1 MIAALNI
8 KIDIGVVIA
17 HIDFIDQIVYQS
29 PPEFQVLNITL
40 QNHINE
46 CFNILFGEFL
56 SALYNEA
63 GFYFFQ
69 VGEQHFAFL
78 HTLFDALFQ

>member
-29 PPEFQVLNITL
+29 PPEFQVLDIAL
-40 QNHINE
+40 QYDFDESHD
-46 CFNILFGEFL
+46 ILFSKFL
-56 SALYNEA
+56 SAL
-63 GFYFFQ
+63 
-69 VGEQHFAFL
+69 
-78 HTLFDALFQ
+78 

>member
-29 PPEFQVLNITL
+29 LP
-40 QNHINE
+40 
-46 CFNILFGEFL
+46 L
-56 SALYNEA
+56 SSAIGSKADRNLSSVIDA
-63 GFYFFQ
+63 MFF
-69 VGEQHFAFL
+69 VYLRASIPHAKRKRTSAFK
-78 HTLFDALFQ
+78 

>member
-8 KIDIGVVIA
+8 KIDIGVAIA

-29 PPEFQVLNITL
+29 PLEFQVLNITL

-46 CFNILFGEFL
+46 SFDILFGKFL

-63 GFYFFQ
+63 GVF
-69 VGEQHFAFL
+69 VR
-78 HTLFDALFQ
+78 AL